1 MSFRVRVRV
10 RGLVLGPLGPWA
22 IWVPGSLGP
31 PGPSPGPK
39 EHEFQHRN
47 RLNPMNENAKNPMNE
62 NAKKSN
68 E

>member
-31 PGPSPGPK
+31 PGPSAGPK
-39 EHEFQHRN
+39 EYEF
-47 RLNPMNENAKNPMNE
+47 PGPEE
-62 NAKKSN
+62 Y
-68 E
+68 EF

>member
-31 PGPSPGPK
+31 PGPIPGPK
-39 EHEFQHRN
+39 EHEF
-47 RLNPMNENAKNPMNE
+47 PGP
-62 NAKKSN
+62 KKYEFLVSAA
-68 E
+68 